1 MATVLVRKFWI
12 RFRHVAAL
20 QVHVSQG
27 LAAGQARAE
36 LQAARAELQAA
47 GLVQADVGQLQL
59 HEVLVVHQAAQHG
72 DHLHGQHA
80 GAAHVQEAQAAGL
93 GHAEAHVGARCLGV
107 SRLLDGVAERVV
119 GHVQV
124 RDRAVGVPQRV
135 EQAGPHAGPDAVA
148 GHVQRGERGEDL
160 HPLLGVAPRV
170 FALLDLSQHDLQE
183 LPRLDPEH
191 QLQLVGHQHT
201 ARVAQ
206 RVDERSCA
214 RTSGAARCRP
224 PASTRAADSSS
235 VKLWLR
241 LPFLCTASP
250 PVTAS
255 SGDRHAVLPPVVV
268 TCR

>member
-27 LAAGQARAE
+27 LAAGQ
-36 LQAARAELQAA
+36 ARAELQAA

-93 GHAEAHVGARCLGV
+93 GHAEPHVGARCLGV

-124 RDRAVGVPQRV
+124 RDRAVGVPQRRT
-135 EQAGPHAGPDAVA
+135 GWP
-148 GHVQRGERGEDL
+148 
-160 HPLLGVAPRV
+160 PRW
-170 FALLDLSQHDLQE
+170 
-183 LPRLDPEH
+183 
-191 QLQLVGHQHT
+191 
-201 ARVAQ
+201 AR
-206 RVDERSCA
+206 RRCGTCSA
-214 RTSGAARCRP
+214 R
-224 PASTRAADSSS
+224 
-235 VKLWLR
+235 
-241 LPFLCTASP
+241 
-250 PVTAS
+250 
-255 SGDRHAVLPPVVV
+255 
-268 TCR
+268 